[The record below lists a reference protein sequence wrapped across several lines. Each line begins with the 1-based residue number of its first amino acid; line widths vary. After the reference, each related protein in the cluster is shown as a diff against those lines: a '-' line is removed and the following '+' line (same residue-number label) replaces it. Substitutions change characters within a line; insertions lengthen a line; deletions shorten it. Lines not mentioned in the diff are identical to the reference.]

1 MPKRRVSEPV
11 KTQEEIDVTALNKLS
26 VPLTPLRLKLAEM
39 MRADIFEYPLGDL
52 MLLIKEILHTKEE
65 E

>member
-1 MPKRRVSEPV
+1 MARRKVPEPKPLP
-11 KTQEEIDVTALNKLS
+11 DVEALNKIS

-39 MRADIFEYPLGDL
+39 MRADVFEYPLGDL
-52 MLLIKEILHTKEE
+52 MLLIKEILRTKEE